1 MRWFPC
7 RKRYSRLQI
16 QSVPSKAY
24 PLARVVRGIALA
36 VVVVLTVVGSLLCP
50 TTAMA
55 GSIDSGAP
63 VVDKSFAKNPDGT
76 LQVDGDGNYT
86 LQLSVTGKS
95 TSTTTTT
102 KANVIFVA
110 DVSGSMTEQYGST
123 SRLDAAKSSI
133 VSAGATILGQDGARV
148 KLITFSTK
156 VVTDYGWTSDVSEF
170 DGNVSSMSA
179 GGGTSWEAALAQAET
194 DAKSAGD
201 GDTYII
207 FVSDGDPTF
216 RMTQVYSDEEYAE
229 HTRTD
234 LWGRDVYS
242 DAVSY
247 RDDKWY
253 LHSDGVYGSGYD
265 DPKGW
270 DFTAANTVASRLIG
284 DDGYMLFTINVSD
297 SAKMNGLAATQHYAA
312 NDPATMQSAL
322 SSIVKQI
329 TDAYSY
335 KDVVMTDTVTTG
347 DMVVGTGAGGGVDG
361 FSYTTTDAGGTPTT
375 WVDAP
380 AATYDSGKKTVTW
393 DLGTMS
399 LEDGKTYTVSFK
411 VKLTQQAYDDAARLA
426 SGQQPTS
433 SNIERNGD
441 GSVTAYANS
450 PTGNTVAY
458 TQFMTENGIE
468 EAGSEK
474 NGTVDFP
481 RPGLD
486 VPLSTL
492 TLTKCWDGDGTKPG
506 SVSVHIHDD
515 SGEFTQDVTLA
526 GDGWAQTIY
535 VPAGPEGHVWQ
546 VTETSQSEGWVL
558 EGYEATGLVANGTVD
573 AEGTLQGLAAQ
584 SASVTITNK
593 QVEYEFRILKAG
605 SDGTI
610 LKGATFEVSGRDSQ
624 TTGDDGLATF
634 GSLTPGTYAVTED
647 QVPAG
652 YTLPGTHTLVIR
664 NDGTATWDG
673 SEITNTGD
681 DQGTK
686 YFQVTVTN
694 DKIASLPMTGGVGVV
709 PFAAVGAVLI
719 VIGVARPFGGDRR
732 SRR

>member
-1 MRWFPC
+1 M
-7 RKRYSRLQI
+7 
-16 QSVPSKAY
+16 QSASVKAF
-24 PLARVVRGIALA
+24 PLARMVRGVALA
-36 VVVVLTVVGSLLCP
+36 VVVVLTVAGLLLLCP
-50 TTAMA
+50 TAA
-55 GSIDSGAP
+55 RAEGVDLSAPAIDKA
-63 VVDKSFAKNPDGT
+63 FAKNPDGT

-95 TSTTTTT
+95 ESTTTST

-110 DVSGSMTEQYGST
+110 DVSGSMTTSYGT
-123 SRLDAAKSSI
+123 ASRLDAAKASI
-133 VSAGATILGQDGARV
+133 VSAAGTILGQEGARA
-148 KLITFSTK
+148 KLITFSTN
-156 VVTDYGWTSDVSEF
+156 VVSDYGWTSDVSEF
-170 DGNVSSMSA
+170 DGTVSSMSA
-179 GGGTSWEAALAQAET
+179 GGGTNWEAALAQAET

-216 RMTQVYSDEEYAE
+216 RMSQVYSEYIW
-229 HTRTD
+229 
-234 LWGRDVYS
+234 WGP
-242 DAVSY
+242 DATIY
-247 RDDKWY
+247 QEDRWY
-253 LHSDGVYGSGYD
+253 YNSDGVYGSGYN

-284 DDGYMLFTINVSD
+284 NDAYTLFTINVSD
-297 SAKMNGLAATQHYAA
+297 STTMDSLGATQHYEANSPAA
-312 NDPATMQSAL
+312 MQSAL
-322 SSIVKQI
+322 SNIVKQI

-335 KDVVMTDTVTTG
+335 KNVVMTDTVTTG
-347 DMVVGTGAGGGVDG
+347 DMVVGTGADGGVDG

-375 WVDAP
+375 WADAP
-380 AATYDSGKKTVTW
+380 AATYDSEKKTVTW

-411 VKLTQQAYDDAARLA
+411 VRLTQQAYDDAARLA
-426 SGQQPTS
+426 SGQQATS

-450 PTGNTVAY
+450 SSGNTVAY
-458 TQFMTENGIE
+458 TQFMTENGVE

-474 NGTVDFP
+474 SGTADFP

-492 TLTKCWDGDGTKPG
+492 SLAKRWDGNGTKPS
-506 SVSVHIHDD
+506 SVTVHIQDA
-515 SGEFTQDVTLA
+515 SGEFTQDVTLS
-526 GDGWAQTIY
+526 GDSWAQTVYI
-535 VPAGPEGHVWQ
+535 PAGPEGHVWQ
-546 VTETSQSEGWVL
+546 VTETSQSEGWVI
-558 EGYEATGLVANGTVD
+558 EGYEATGLVANGTVG
-573 AEGTLQGLAAQ
+573 AGGTLQGLATQ
-584 SASVTITNK
+584 SASVTITNRQIK
-593 QVEYEFRILKAG
+593 YEFRILKVG
-605 SDGTI
+605 SDGTT
-610 LKGATFEVSGRDSQ
+610 LKGATFEVSGSGSQ

-634 GSLTPGTYAVTED
+634 GGLVPGTYAVTED

-664 NDGTATWDG
+664 DDGGATWDG

-694 DKIASLPMTGGVGVV
+694 DRIANLPETGGVGVI
-709 PFAAVGAVLI
+709 PFAMAGAVLV
-719 VIGVARPFGGDRR
+719 VIGVAHQFGRDRR
-732 SRR
+732 NRR